1 MTEEET
7 KAGEAAETTAQGTA
21 PADNPADPAP
31 KDAPQDGGDRPFL
44 GGSGKPEGEAG
55 KDGEAGKPEGE
66 AGKDGE
72 AEAPD
77 EQAYLDAVKKDE
89 GVLGNDPNLV
99 FDDRLVK
106 AVIPACREHGVS
118 PKAANAIANAFA
130 KAQIDAAREAYRAR
144 CEWFQKLNGEARAKY
159 TDGDFAQINK
169 GIDRCFRPGG
179 VMNNVVRNSELGA
192 DPEFLALMHRIGAEA
207 REDDGKGTAA
217 GGGAGAYDPN
227 AAERG
232 LSDIW

>member
-31 KDAPQDGGDRPFL
+31 KDAPPEDAPQDGGDRPFL
-44 GGSGKPEGEAG
+44 GGS
-55 KDGEAGKPEGE
+55 GKPEGE

-89 GVLGNDPNLV
+89 GVLGNDPNLI

-130 KAQIDAAREAYRAR
+130 KAQLDAAREAYRAR

-207 REDDGKGTAA
+207 REDDGKGAAA

>member
-7 KAGEAAETTAQGTA
+7 EAVEAAETAAQSTA
-21 PADNPADPAP
+21 PADNPAGPGP
-31 KDAPQDGGDRPFL
+31 EDAPQDGGDRPFL
-44 GGSGKPEGEAG
+44 GGSVEPEGEAG
-55 KDGEAGKPEGE
+55 KDGEAGKPEG
-66 AGKDGE
+66 GGE
-72 AEAPD
+72 AEAPG

-89 GVLGNDPNLV
+89 GVLGDDPNLV

-130 KAQIDAAREAYRAR
+130 KAQLDAAREAYRAR

-207 REDDGKGTAA
+207 REDDGKGAAA

>member
-1 MTEEET
+1 MTKEET
-7 KAGEAAETTAQGTA
+7 EAGEAAETTAQNTA
-21 PADNPADPAP
+21 PADNPADPEP
-31 KDAPQDGGDRPFL
+31 EDAPPDGGDRPFL
-44 GGSGKPEGEAG
+44 GGSGETEGEAG
-55 KDGEAGKPEGE
+55 KGGEAGKPEG
-66 AGKDGE
+66 GGE

-89 GVLGNDPNLV
+89 GVLGNDQNLV

-130 KAQIDAAREAYRAR
+130 KAQLDAAREAYRAR
-144 CEWFQKLNGEARAKY
+144 CEWFQKVNGEARAKY
-159 TDGDFAQINK
+159 SDADFAQINK

-207 REDDGKGTAA
+207 REDDGKGAAA

-232 LSDIW
+232 ISDIW